1 MSPEAI
7 ARAIDLDD
15 DGVMQQAVEQRD
27 GDDGATEDFAP
38 FGKASVRSE
47 DHRPFFIA
55 RIDQLGEQIA
65 TTGYD
70 REITD
75 LVDDQ
80 QRWPAVEADPLAQ
93 RRSNELWFQGRLP
106 PDRRLSFTC
115 RRSRLGSRALDS
127 RSRSASDG
135 YRP

>member
-7 ARAIDLDD
+7 TRAIDLDD
-15 DGVMQQAVEQRD
+15 DGVMQQAVEQRG
-27 GDDGATEDFAP
+27 GDDGAAEDFTP
-38 FGKASVRSE
+38 FGKASVRGE

-55 RIDQLGEQIA
+55 RIDQLEEQIA

-70 REITD
+70 REVTD

-93 RRSNELWFQGRLP
+93 RALPFSLGKRTDQARKRKAMRDRVLIFGPILASVPFQQ
-106 PDRRLSFTC
+106 
-115 RRSRLGSRALDS
+115 
-127 RSRSASDG
+127 
-135 YRP
+135 